1 MKVLLAWRAPDDDP
15 DLTSPRVLPPGLPWL
30 AASLR
35 EAGHDATVVNFSR
48 LSWKAVQN
56 FLTAQAP
63 HVVGVSCMTSNRG
76 VALRLCR
83 VARRCQPQAKIVLGG
98 PHASALGPAI
108 LARVREIDAIV
119 LGEGERTLVDLCARL
134 AVDPASPILGAAG
147 LLVRGESPSPAALPD
162 VDGLARPVRGLQG
175 AGIVPERDLV
185 HVVAARQ
192 RPQGAAV
199 RAPAGVAAELRELR
213 DEFGV
218 VDVSLVG
225 PSLLRETA
233 WLGGLAETLLA
244 SGTHLRFTLTGDL
257 AALSPAARDEALEAS
272 LLLAF
277 RAGCRGVRLELT
289 TEEALTADRVALS
302 EASRVLHAAGLP
314 PHVTLR
320 LVPTD
325 AEPGTVLEA
334 LRGALRA
341 LRPATG
347 LVEADELLPAT
358 PAWDELVA
366 EREMDETFWF
376 EDERGAI
383 PLLAPGAVERLRSSL
398 EPVLRDLAR
407 SVKPGPRDLDAL
419 EARAPCAAT
428 HLLWGDFRAA
438 HGDRDEAERR
448 YREAGALEPA
458 NPFPWIALATLFR
471 RPKGDKGREAAAL
484 EQVLR
489 RVPRHAEARERLDRM
504 RPTPRRR
511 RRES

>member
-15 DLTSPRVLPPGLPWL
+15 DVAAPRVLPAGLPWL

-35 EAGHDATVVNFSR
+35 TAGHDATVVNFSR
-48 LSWKAVQN
+48 LSWKAVQK
-56 FLTAQAP
+56 FLVEQAP
-63 HVVGVSCMTSNRG
+63 DVVGVSCLTSNRG

-83 VARRCQPQAKIVLGG
+83 LVRRCRPEARVVLGG

-108 LARVREIDAIV
+108 LARVREIDAIL
-119 LGEGERTLVDLCARL
+119 LGESERTLVDLCERL
-134 AVDPASPILGAAG
+134 IASPSRPIGPAAG
-147 LLVRGESPSPAALPD
+147 VLVRGEVASPAPP
-162 VDGLARPVRGLQG
+162 VDLDALARPIRGLQG

-185 HVVAARQ
+185 HVVAARE
-192 RPQGAAV
+192 RRDGAAI
-199 RAPAGVAAELRELR
+199 RAPAGVAEELRELR

-218 VDVSLVG
+218 VDVSLLG
-225 PSLLRETA
+225 PALLRNTG
-233 WLGGLAETLLA
+233 WLAELADTLLA
-244 SGTHLRFTLTGDL
+244 AGTHVRFTLTGDL
-257 AALSPAARDEALEAS
+257 VALSPGARDEALEAS

-277 RAGCRGVRLELT
+277 RAGCRGIRLELT
-289 TEEALTADRVALS
+289 TEEALVADRESLT
-302 EASRVLHAAGLP
+302 EASRVLHAAFLP

-325 AEPGTVLEA
+325 AEPGAVLEA

-347 LVEADELLPAT
+347 LVEAAELLPGT
-358 PAWDELVA
+358 PEWSELVA
-366 EREMDETFWF
+366 ARDMDETFWF
-376 EDERGAI
+376 EDERAAI
-383 PLLAPGAVERLRSSL
+383 PLMPPGAVERLRSSL

-407 SVKPGPRDLDAL
+407 AVRPGPRDLDTL
-419 EARAPCAAT
+419 EARSPCAAT

-458 NPFPWIALATLFR
+458 NPFPWLALATLFR
-471 RPKGDKGREAAAL
+471 RPKGDKRREIAAL

-489 RVPRHAEARERLDRM
+489 RVPRHAEALERLERL
-504 RPTPRRR
+504 RPAPRRR
-511 RRES
+511 RHDG